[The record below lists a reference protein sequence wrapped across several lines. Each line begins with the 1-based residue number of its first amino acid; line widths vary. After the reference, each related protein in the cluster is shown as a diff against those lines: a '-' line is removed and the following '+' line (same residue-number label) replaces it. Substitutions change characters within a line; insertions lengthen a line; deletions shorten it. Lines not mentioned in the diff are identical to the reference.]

1 MATLVK
7 ISVNDEIA
15 KVLERLK
22 QRYPTLDSPEL
33 FKLGLAE
40 LDRKAEQERRKAWAE
55 SLPILELSEEEKAS
69 LDEAFAEL
77 DAGKGE
83 VMTVE
88 AFMAEVTED

>member
-15 KVLERLK
+15 TVLERLK
-22 QRYPTLDSPEL
+22 RRYPTLDSPEL

-55 SLPILELSEEEKAS
+55 SLPVLELSAKERVS
-69 LDEAFAEL
+69 LDVAFAER

-83 VMTVE
+83 IMTVE
-88 AFMAEVTED
+88 AFMTEVTKD

>member
-7 ISVNDEIA
+7 ISVNDDIA

-40 LDRKAEQERRKAWAE
+40 LDRKAEQERRKAWAD
-55 SLPILELSEEEKAS
+55 SLPVLELSEEEKAS
-69 LDEAFAEL
+69 LDEAFAERE
-77 DAGKGE
+77 AGKGKI
-83 VMTVE
+83 MTLE
-88 AFMAEVTED
+88 ELKAEVLSD